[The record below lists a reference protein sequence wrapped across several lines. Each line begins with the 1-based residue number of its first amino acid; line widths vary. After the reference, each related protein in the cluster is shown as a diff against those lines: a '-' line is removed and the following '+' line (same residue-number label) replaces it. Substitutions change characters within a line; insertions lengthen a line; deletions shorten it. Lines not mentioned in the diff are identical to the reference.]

1 MAFLAV
7 QGTPDKPLIGRR
19 GGRQLDTG
27 YGAPAER
34 GYGAP
39 SEPIEE
45 VIDLRSEETLPAYEE
60 EPLETYGDLDG
71 AASEAREADAGLDM
85 LMKSVPGIPGEDYPI
100 YSEAPETA
108 FACEGQV
115 NGGNKSIHFLL
126 LALALLLLTRSTTYF
141 MYVNIC
147 FRLLC

>member
-7 QGTPDKPLIGRR
+7 QGTPDKLRQGRR
-19 GGRQLDTG
+19 GGRQEELDAG

-45 VIDLRSEETLPAYEE
+45 VIDLRAEENLPSYEE

-108 FACEGQV
+108 FACDGQV
-115 NGGNKSIHFLL
+115 NGGNKSIQFLL
-126 LALALLLLTRSTTYF
+126 LATSALLTLNYIRNPNPKYENGF
-141 MYVNIC
+141 
-147 FRLLC
+147 